1 MASVVA
7 NDVIQEVH
15 APSRLPAIQ
24 VAVDT
29 LSKHR
34 KSSQQTTPP
43 VTPPVTPPI
52 SCTGDSDSVRSL
64 RLSDFSKVDQNEEP
78 LVAVIGCGYVGTHL
92 ISAFSSQYDV
102 LGFDVSE
109 SQLERVKQEYG
120 GEESRMK
127 FTLDPR
133 DLTKA
138 THFLVS
144 VPTLL
149 QADQTVSTSYISSA
163 LSSIATYARNGAT
176 IVIESSVAVGMT
188 RQLVGPMAKERG
200 FFVGMSP
207 ERVDPGRTEPPMR
220 AIPKIVS
227 GLDDIVPGSLDA
239 ITRLYSR
246 VFDSIIPV
254 ANPETAE
261 MTKLYENCQRMI
273 CIAYAN
279 EMADACI
286 GHAIDPYEVCKAA
299 ASKPFGYLPFSPGL
313 GVGGHCIPVNPYYL
327 FSNNSFPLLQAATE
341 KMWQRPAEIGQR
353 AIDTLIE
360 RRVSEDK
367 DSSRPPLA
375 QQDSAIDMSA
385 DQIDLHLSNPGNNLT
400 LGNAGVKTPDLTSDV
415 PATGTGSDDPT
426 STVVS
431 QPRVLVVG
439 VGFKAGQSTM
449 SNSPG
454 LKLIQKL
461 ADSGHVEVMFA
472 DSLVEQSAIPQIPRL
487 DMDQWNKEHLETFDM
502 IVVAFKQT
510 GMDFSILDQL
520 ENTEIQIWCP

>member
-1 MASVVA
+1 MASMVLNGIIPAARVHSQIPVIHVA
-7 NDVIQEVH
+7 TDVLKQ
-15 APSRLPAIQ
+15 
-24 VAVDT
+24 
-29 LSKHR
+29 HR
-34 KSSQQTTPP
+34 ELRQQITPP
-43 VTPPVTPPI
+43 VTPSI
-52 SCTGDSDSVRSL
+52 SCIRDSDGARNL
-64 RLSDFSKVDQNEEP
+64 RLLDTTKVDQNEEP

-92 ISAFSSQYDV
+92 IGSFSNRYHV
-102 LGFDVSE
+102 IGFDVSE
-109 SQLERVKQEYG
+109 KQLQKVEQEHG
-120 GEESRMK
+120 KRESHIQ

-133 DLTKA
+133 ELTKA
-138 THFLVS
+138 THFLIS

-149 QADQTVSTSYISSA
+149 QADQTVNTSYVESA
-163 LSSIATYARNGAT
+163 LTTVAKYARSGAT

-188 RQLVGPMAKERG
+188 RQLVGPLAKKCG
-200 FFVGMSP
+200 FFAGMSP

-286 GHAIDPYEVCKAA
+286 EHGIDPYEVCRAA

-327 FSNNSFPLLQAATE
+327 LSNSSFPLLQAATE
-341 KMWQRPAEIGQR
+341 KMWQRPADIGQR
-353 AIDTLIE
+353 MIDSLFEKVLQSHKT
-360 RRVSEDK
+360 
-367 DSSRPPLA
+367 SSRPFLTKN
-375 QQDSAIDMSA
+375 DSAIDMSA
-385 DQIDLHLSNPGNNLT
+385 DEVGPCEDNDSENLVDGHIIMESGDAISN
-400 LGNAGVKTPDLTSDV
+400 AFTPITNSTNIV
-415 PATGTGSDDPT
+415 YPT
-426 STVVS
+426 IP

-439 VGFKAGQSTM
+439 VSFKASQSTM

-454 LKLIQKL
+454 LKLIQTL
-461 ADSGHVEVMFA
+461 VDSGRVEVMFA
-472 DSLVEQSAIPQIPRL
+472 DALVEQSAIPQVPRL
-487 DMDQWNKEHLETFDM
+487 DMDHWDKDNLETFDM
-502 IVVAFKQT
+502 IVVAFKQV
-510 GMDFSILDQL
+510 GMDFSILDKLQNV
-520 ENTEIQIWCP
+520 EVQMWCP